1 METHRSRIP
10 ASVEGDGNTQGQMC
24 CLEIRVRNGVVL
36 VGFWFVYI
44 LSSKNLIPKRGDQQ
58 NKWEEKGKKNPVKLQ
73 TAAGWSSPSSLLQAH
88 SSPLEWEP
96 KVSVSLFLCRSR
108 CHQPCQTMFSSQV
121 LWHWGPP
128 ESHHQVF
135 LWLSPDVWLI
145 KNSLKGYTAM
155 MVVPFLS
162 WTETFEGGGAHSVSS
177 SKHLL
182 APWRGANHNR
192 SLTRRKLNLAQRP
205 FGGSYMFPVRTQL
218 STLEQ

>member
-1 METHRSRIP
+1 METHKDKCAVWKLGLGMVWSRWV
-10 ASVEGDGNTQGQMC
+10 SDSST
-24 CLEIRVRNGVVL
+24 
-36 VGFWFVYI
+36 FWAQKTWFRKEVI
-44 LSSKNLIPKRGDQQ
+44 NKIDEKKR
-58 NKWEEKGKKNPVKLQ
+58 EKNPVQLH

-205 FGGSYMFPVRTQL
+205 FGGSYTFPVRTGHVTPSRAAPSPDQL
-218 STLEQ
+218 WSNN

>member
-1 METHRSRIP
+1 M
-10 ASVEGDGNTQGQMC
+10 
-24 CLEIRVRNGVVL
+24 VL
-36 VGFWFVYI
+36 VDFWLVYI
-44 LSSKNLIPKRGDQQ
+44 LRSKTWFRKEVINKINEKKRG
-58 NKWEEKGKKNPVKLQ
+58 KKTVQLQ

-88 SSPLEWEP
+88 SSLLEWEL

-135 LWLSPDVWLI
+135 LWISPDVWLI

-162 WTETFEGGGAHSVSS
+162 WTETLKAEEHI
-177 SKHLL
+177 
-182 APWRGANHNR
+182 
-192 SLTRRKLNLAQRP
+192 
-205 FGGSYMFPVRTQL
+205 L
-218 STLEQ
+218 SAASTSEHCEEEQTTTDL